1 MHLMFDLD
9 LTLIDSTTSIHSYM
23 SHAFKAMGLPAPTLA
38 ATHESIGMALKES
51 FIFLTGNRDPEEIAK
66 FERIFIDKAE
76 SDPTQGV
83 CLFAETKALLQELK
97 QSGARLSLI
106 TSKNRGGVDP
116 ILAHFELQD
125 LFDEIICG
133 DEVEHNKP
141 DPQSINQALRQQNTC
156 SAPYFYVGD
165 SLVDCH
171 TVKNHGGGAF
181 FGVTT
186 GSTTLADFAGETD
199 ALVVSDL
206 GELRTLLKP
215 WLEQSQLPDLGLA
228 QQKVDAM
235 VQSLGGYWQA
245 TSAFLRLVEEV
256 AECQEARASGDR
268 SQWSEEL
275 ADLLIITCCLAGRCD
290 VDLQQVVSEQ
300 PNLPSACWHNELA
313 WTQSL
318 QQNMG
323 ELARTINAVEG
334 EKPAKPGENLVPVAQ
349 SLARIAQLVLAQAQ
363 CYLLPL
369 QYAFDAKIDKG
380 TKRDKHRFK

>member
-23 SHAFKAMGLPAPTLA
+23 SHAFKTMGLPAPSLA
-38 ATHESIGMALKES
+38 ATHESIGMSLQES
-51 FIFLTGNRDPEEIAK
+51 FVYLTGNRDSEAITK

-83 CLFAETKALLQELK
+83 CLFAESKLLLEELK
-97 QSGARLSLI
+97 HSGARLSLI

-125 LFDEIICG
+125 LFDQIICG
-133 DEVEHNKP
+133 DEVERNKP
-141 DPQSINQALRQQNTC
+141 DPQPISQALQHQDR
-156 SAPYFYVGD
+156 SALPYFYVGD
-165 SLVDCH
+165 SLVDCN

-186 GSTTLADFAGETD
+186 GSTTLDDFASATD

-206 GELRTLLKP
+206 GTLRTLLQP
-215 WLEQSQLPDLGLA
+215 WLAQSQLPDLALA
-228 QQKVDAM
+228 QQQVDAM

-268 SQWSEEL
+268 TQWSEEL

-290 VDLQQVVSEQ
+290 VNLQQMVNEQ
-300 PNLPSACWHNELA
+300 PKLPSACWHSELA

-334 EKPAKPGENLVPVAQ
+334 EKPAKPGETLVPVAQ
-349 SLARIAQLVLAQAQ
+349 SLARIALLVLAQAQ
-363 CYLLPL
+363 SYLLPL
-369 QYAFDAKIDKG
+369 QDAFTAKIDKV
-380 TKRDKHRFK
+380 TKRDQNRFK